1 MALTNHQKPGSYKQT
16 GVVRV
21 NGQFTSKA
29 QQEALGLEPGTVDK
43 PNSYVVKPAVKDSD
57 FTEAFES
64 NFLNK
69 ERLQNLAR
77 KPIAEGLTIAENV
90 LKYGTG
96 GIDIDGSRVEADM
109 KTEDLERE
117 LFCNKNR

>member
-1 MALTNHQKPGSYKQT
+1 MGQKPKNYELMGT
-16 GVVRV
+16 VRV
-21 NGQFTSKA
+21 NGQFTSRA

-69 ERLQNLAR
+69 ERLQKFA
-77 KPIAEGLTIAENV
+77 
-90 LKYGTG
+90 
-96 GIDIDGSRVEADM
+96 SRY
-109 KTEDLERE
+109 RQ
-117 LFCNKNR
+117 RH